1 LLIWS
6 EYEYPFFNWLIV
18 FVFAT
23 IRINTLLQEV
33 GMKKDL
39 REWIDKEV
47 DRLDKEVEGEKP
59 EETESNPVPDEL
71 RQALGK
77 TSGIKSSETN

>member
-1 LLIWS
+1 
-6 EYEYPFFNWLIV
+6 
-18 FVFAT
+18 
-23 IRINTLLQEV
+23 
-33 GMKKDL
+33 MKKDL

-47 DRLDKEVEGEKP
+47 DRLDKEVEGVKP

-77 TSGIKSSETN
+77 TSGKKSSEEN